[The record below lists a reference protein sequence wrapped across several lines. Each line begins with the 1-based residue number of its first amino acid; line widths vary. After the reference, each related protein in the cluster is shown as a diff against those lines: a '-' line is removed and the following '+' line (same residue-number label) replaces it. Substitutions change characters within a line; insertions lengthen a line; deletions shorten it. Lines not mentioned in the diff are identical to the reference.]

1 MARRARSPLWRAL
14 TGDRSLL
21 PLRPP
26 EPLFDPT
33 APPTSVV
40 PGLLLVAA
48 LTAVATAVNAV
59 ASTVSALLVG
69 VLLGALVGNLGLV
82 PVRLQPGF
90 RFAARRVLRFG
101 IVLLGLRLSLSDVA
115 DLGAI
120 TVVVVVVTV
129 LATFVGTQALGVRLG
144 LSRDLSLLIATGY
157 SICGASA
164 IVAVEGSTDATEDEV
179 AVSIGL
185 VTLCGTLAILTIP
198 PLGDLLGLTDRQL
211 GTWIGAGI
219 HDVGQVA
226 AAGSVAGTAALAV
239 AVVVKL
245 TRVSLLAAIVT
256 WVNVSRRST
265 SADETERRPILPL
278 FVVGFLAMVLLRTTE
293 ILDDGIVD
301 AVKEIEGVLLT
312 AALVGLGAGVQ
323 AKRIRALGPAPLLV
337 GLLAW
342 ILVAGVSLAATVAL
356 I

>member
-1 MARRARSPLWRAL
+1 MRF
-14 TGDRSLL
+14 
-21 PLRPP
+21 RPP
-26 EPLFDPT
+26 EPLFDPA

-40 PGLLLVAA
+40 PGLVLVAA
-48 LTAVATAVNAV
+48 LTAVATAINAV
-59 ASTVSALLVG
+59 ASTVSSLLIG
-69 VLLGALVGNLGLV
+69 VMLGALFGNLGLV

-90 RFAARRVLRFG
+90 RFAARRILRVG

-115 DLGAI
+115 DLGAVTI
-120 TVVVVVVTV
+120 VVVVVTV
-129 LATFVGTQALGVRLG
+129 IATFFGTQALGVRLG
-144 LSRDLSLLIATGY
+144 MSRDLSLLIATGY

-226 AAGSVAGTAALAV
+226 AAGSIAGASALSV

-256 WVNVSRRST
+256 WVNVTRRAT
-265 SADETERRPILPL
+265 RERDPDGGRQPILPL
-278 FVVGFLAMVLLRTTE
+278 FVIGFLAMVLLRTSDV
-293 ILDDGIVD
+293 LSDDVVD
-301 AVKEIEGVLLT
+301 AVKELEGILLT

-342 ILVAGVSLAATVAL
+342 LLVAGVSLAATVAL

>member
-1 MARRARSPLWRAL
+1 MRSSPSA
-14 TGDRSLL
+14 
-21 PLRPP
+21 
-26 EPLFDPT
+26 PLFDPA

-40 PGLLLVAA
+40 PGLIAVAA
-48 LTAVATAVNAV
+48 LTAVATALHAA
-59 ASTVSALLVG
+59 ASTISALLIG
-69 VLLGALVGNLGLV
+69 VLLGALVGNAGLV
-82 PVRLQPGF
+82 RPPLQPGF
-90 RFAARRVLRFG
+90 RFAARRILRVG
-101 IVLLGLRLSLSDVA
+101 IVLLGLRLSLTDVA
-115 DLGAI
+115 DLGLVTI
-120 TVVVVVVTV
+120 IVVVTTV
-129 LATFVGTQALGVRLG
+129 VATFFGTQLLGTRLG
-144 LSRDLSLLIATGY
+144 LSPDLSLLIATGY

-185 VTLCGTLAILTIP
+185 VTLCGTLAIIIIP

-226 AAGSVAGTAALAV
+226 AAGSIAGASVLAV

-245 TRVSLLAAIVT
+245 TRVSLLAAVVT
-256 WVNVSRRST
+256 WVNLARRSGT
-265 SADETERRPILPL
+265 GDDAEADAPAQPILPL
-278 FVVGFLAMVLLRTTE
+278 FIVGFLTMVAVRSTDLLGDT
-293 ILDDGIVD
+293 IID
-301 AVKEIEGVLLT
+301 ATREIEGILLT

-323 AKRIRALGPAPLLV
+323 AQRIRALGPAPLLV

-342 ILVAGVSLAATVAL
+342 LLVGGVSLAATAAL